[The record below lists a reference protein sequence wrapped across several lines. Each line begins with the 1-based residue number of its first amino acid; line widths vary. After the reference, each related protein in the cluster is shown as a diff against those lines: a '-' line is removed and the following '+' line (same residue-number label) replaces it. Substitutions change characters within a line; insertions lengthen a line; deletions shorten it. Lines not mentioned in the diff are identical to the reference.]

1 MITGWLISPL
11 QLITRL
17 INVRRMDVKR
27 EERGAAGA
35 VGRRRAPGRPLAGQR
50 DQREALIDAARDLFS
65 TRGVAATSLRQVAQ
79 AAHVTPALASY
90 YFGDKAGLL
99 EAVLEHRVLPLVQGL
114 GAAVRD
120 AGPEPRPALVAFVR
134 RYTATA
140 AANPWLPQLIVRE
153 VLNAEGALREAF
165 PRRFAGG
172 MTATL
177 AALVHAGKKRG
188 EIRADLDT
196 ASLVMSIVSLC
207 VFPFLATPL
216 VNGALG
222 IDTSP
227 ANAVA
232 LAEHHL
238 AVLLDGIGNP
248 P

>member
-1 MITGWLISPL
+1 MDEKA
-11 QLITRL
+11 QLA
-17 INVRRMDVKR
+17 
-27 EERGAAGA
+27 RGRPGA
-35 VGRRRAPGRPLAGQR
+35 RSAPGRRRAPGRPVAGQR
-50 DQREALIDAARDLFS
+50 DQRGALLDAARDLFS
-65 TRGVAATSLRQVAQ
+65 AQGVAATSLAQVER
-79 AAHVTPALASY
+79 AARVTPALASY
-90 YFGDKAGLL
+90 YYGDKAGLL
-99 EAVLEHRVLPLVQGL
+99 DAVLEDRVLPLVQGL
-114 GAAVRD
+114 GEAVRS

-153 VLNAEGALREAF
+153 VLSSEGALREAF
-165 PRRFAGG
+165 PRRFASG

-188 EIRADLDT
+188 EIRDDLDT

-227 ANAVA
+227 ASASA

-238 AVLLDGIGNP
+238 AVLLDGIGTP

>member
-1 MITGWLISPL
+1 MAT
-11 QLITRL
+11 
-17 INVRRMDVKR
+17 K
-27 EERGAAGA
+27 AGIGRVGSKSNPA
-35 VGRRRAPGRPLAGQR
+35 GSGRRRAPGRPVAGQR

-65 TRGVAATSLRQVAQ
+65 AHGVAATTVAQVAR
-79 AAHVTPALASY
+79 AAKVTPALASY
-90 YFGDKAGLL
+90 YFGDKLGLL

-114 GAAVRD
+114 GAAVRA
-120 AGPEPRPALVAFVR
+120 AGPEPRPSLVAFVR

-153 VLNAEGALREAF
+153 VLSTGGALREAF
-165 PRRFAGG
+165 PRRFAGD

-177 AALVHAGKKRG
+177 AAVVHAGQQRG

-196 ASLVMSIVSLC
+196 SSLVMSIVSLC

-227 ANAVA
+227 ERAGA

-238 AVLLDGIGNP
+238 AVLLDGIGTP